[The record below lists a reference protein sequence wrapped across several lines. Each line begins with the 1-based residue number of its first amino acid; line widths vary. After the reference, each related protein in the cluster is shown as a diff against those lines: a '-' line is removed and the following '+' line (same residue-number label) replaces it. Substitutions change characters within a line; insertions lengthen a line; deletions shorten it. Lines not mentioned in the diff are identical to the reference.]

1 MMRRR
6 LPPFAALRAFEAAG
20 RHNNFKKAAEDI
32 DLSASAVSHQ
42 VRSLEEYLGVQLF
55 NREGGK
61 PKLTSA
67 GAIYLESIQ
76 SILDKLE
83 AATKNISE
91 RNSRQSLVVNLFHS
105 LASCWLIP
113 HLPMFQKEHPDVDIK
128 LLSTYEPIEFTSGD
142 VDLAIRYGEGNWS
155 GLKSDLLFQDE
166 LSLVCSPEIAARLP
180 PLERAA
186 EIREFTQIRCSLD
199 PSEWQD
205 WFQRVD
211 VEIPEFKNTLELD
224 SRALALEAAA
234 KGLGIAIGRIP
245 YVIDDLDSGRLC
257 DPYSLNLSCKQGY
270 YLVYPEHHSNH
281 ANVACFREWLLDES
295 NTARH

>member
-20 RHNNFKKAAEDI
+20 RLNNFKKAAEDI

-67 GAIYLESIQ
+67 GAVYLESIQ
-76 SILDKLE
+76 FIFDKLE
-83 AATKNISE
+83 AATKSVSE
-91 RNSRQSLVVNLFHS
+91 CNSRPSLVVNLFHS

-113 HLPMFQKEHPDVDIK
+113 HLPHFQKKYPDVDIK

-142 VDLAIRYGEGNWS
+142 IDLAIRYGEGNWP
-155 GLKSDLLFQDE
+155 GLSSDLLFQDE
-166 LSLVCSPEIAARLP
+166 LSLVCSPEMAEKLP
-180 PLERAA
+180 PLFDAA
-186 EIREFTQIRCSLD
+186 DLCNFTQIRCSLD

-205 WFQRVD
+205 WFQRVH
-211 VEIPEFKNTLELD
+211 VEMPEFKNSLELD

-234 KGLGIAIGRIP
+234 KGLGIAIGRMP
-245 YVIDDLDSGRLC
+245 YVIDDLNMNRLC

-270 YLVYPEHHSNH
+270 YLVYPEQHSNH
-281 ANVACFREWLLDES
+281 THVASFREWLLDEC
-295 NTARH
+295 NITQQ

>member
-20 RHNNFKKAAEDI
+20 RHDNFKKAAEDI

-61 PKLTSA
+61 PQLTSA
-67 GAIYLESIQ
+67 GANYLESIQ
-76 SILDKLE
+76 FIFDKLE

-91 RNSRQSLVVNLFHS
+91 YNSHPSLVVNLFHS

-113 HLPMFQKEHPDVDIK
+113 HLPHFQKKYPDLDIK

-142 VDLAIRYGEGNWS
+142 IDLAIRYGEGNWP
-155 GLKSDLLFQDE
+155 GLKCDLLFQDE
-166 LSLVCSPEIAARLP
+166 LSLVCSPEMAEKLP
-180 PLERAA
+180 PLNQAA
-186 EIREFTQIRCSLD
+186 ELCHFTQIRCSLD

-205 WFQRVD
+205 WFQQARV
-211 VEIPEFKNTLELD
+211 EMPEFKNSLELD

-245 YVIDDLDSGRLC
+245 FVIDDLKTERLC
-257 DPYSLNLSCKQGY
+257 DPYSLNLGCKQGY
-270 YLVYPEHHSNH
+270 YLVYPEHHASH

-295 NTARH
+295 NRAQQ

>member
-20 RHNNFKKAAEDI
+20 RHNNFKKAANDI

-61 PKLTSA
+61 PRLTSA
-67 GAIYLESIQ
+67 GADYLDNIQ
-76 SILDKLE
+76 CIFDQLE
-83 AATKNISE
+83 AATKNVSE
-91 RNSRQSLVVNLFHS
+91 YNSRPSLVINLFHS

-113 HLPMFQKEHPDVDIK
+113 HLPRFQKTHPDVDIK
-128 LLSTYEPIEFTSGD
+128 LLSTYEPIEFTSGEI
-142 VDLAIRYGEGNWS
+142 DLAIRYGAGNWT

-166 LSLVCSPEIAARLP
+166 LSLVCSPEMAEKLP
-180 PLERAA
+180 PLNEAA
-186 EIREFTQIRCSLD
+186 ELCNFTQIRCSLGA
-199 PSEWQD
+199 SEWQD
-205 WFQRVD
+205 WFRQAHIEVPD
-211 VEIPEFKNTLELD
+211 FKNSLELD

-245 YVIDDLDSGRLC
+245 YVIDGLKTKRLC
-257 DPYSLNLSCKQGY
+257 DPYSLNLDCEQGY
-270 YLVYPEHHSNH
+270 YLVYPEHHANH
-281 ANVACFREWLLDES
+281 TNVACFREWLLDES
-295 NTARH
+295 TRTRQ